1 MSDTAFSFSDL
12 QKVAKEAGFSLV
24 PDGEY
29 DAVID
34 KGAKTK
40 KSGNGKDMIVV
51 KWKIAAGPV
60 KGSVF
65 QNFVI
70 SPESPGA
77 LAYFFGD
84 MKKLGLDD
92 DFFAAL
98 PAGEAGLKRVAEA
111 LEGRAAKITVGHRE
125 WNGSDRNEITAIK
138 KSAGTNGVSV
148 PVVKQSGV
156 PSVGTPAAAPTPQIT
171 PQNTDA
177 APAPVP
183 TPSESTS
190 EAASQAAPPDDP
202 FAV

>member
-1 MSDTAFSFSDL
+1 MSGNAFSFADL

-29 DAVID
+29 DAYID

-60 KGSVF
+60 KGSVL

-98 PAGEAGLKRVAEA
+98 PGGEAGMKKVAEA
-111 LEGRAAKITVGHRE
+111 LEGKTAKITVGHRE

-138 KSAGTNGVSV
+138 KSAGTNGVGT
-148 PVVKQSGV
+148 PVLQPSGTPSMGGV
-156 PSVGTPAAAPTPQIT
+156 PTISTPQVT
-171 PQNTDA
+171 PSNPNP
-177 APAPVP
+177 PAPQVP
-183 TPSESTS
+183 TPGATVG